1 MYMHFVCHTHTQ
13 EQCIRK
19 PVGIGYSIIKHYNLN
34 NVYNIYHFDVANDN
48 AIYDMITLVNFTISV
63 RIRGITNYG
72 IQCQLH
78 IIQYLTIQDWWVTVK
93 NKKHDSL
100 LQCLT
105 ILSLSALILSNFLY
119 FSTYYMLLNFVLVNL
134 DSFLI

>member
-1 MYMHFVCHTHTQ
+1 MLGMGTGMPKNTWG
-13 EQCIRK
+13 IRK

-34 NVYNIYHFDVANDN
+34 NVYNIYYSDVANDN
-48 AIYDMITLVNFTISV
+48 AIYNMIALVNFTISV
-63 RIRGITNYG
+63 RISRITNHG

-78 IIQYLTIQDWWVTVK
+78 IIQYLTIQDWWVTVT

-105 ILSLSALILSNFLY
+105 LLSLSALILSNFSY
-119 FSTYYMLLNFVLVNL
+119 FSTYYVLLNFVLVNL